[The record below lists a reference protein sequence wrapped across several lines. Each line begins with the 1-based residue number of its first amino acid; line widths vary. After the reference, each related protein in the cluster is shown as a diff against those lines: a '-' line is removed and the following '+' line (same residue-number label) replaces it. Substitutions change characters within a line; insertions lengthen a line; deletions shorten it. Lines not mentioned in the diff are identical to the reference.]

1 MAELFE
7 EVVTLLES
15 RSCTRALASQFRI
28 ESEQAAGN
36 GAVLG
41 VPVFVSRLSEW
52 ADDPDRSVTI
62 LNSLR
67 SIETGPLQDPGAA
80 VEARLYEPVGT
91 QLVNTLLGEGRQ
103 KVASVISGEAG
114 ISERSAAGLLAPTA
128 WAVLASIA
136 DRYGSRVDRQSLIA
150 ILKKEETDL
159 VEGGWGP
166 WLDATSTATVQQSA
180 AAGASR
186 QLGAAA
192 VADPA
197 LGPAGSGQQTS
208 NYPPPVSRSAR
219 QSGDEPG
226 TPARP
231 RSQPTNGRNP
241 MAAGPVAH
249 RRATTSGR
257 VPAGPAQESHD
268 GNRSRLLPL
277 LGLVALL
284 LAGLAA
290 IYFLLRDD
298 DATAQNAGDV
308 AIDTDQGDGQ
318 ADAEETTSG
327 PLSEPIAI
335 DVMMDDPSGVSAST
349 GVAELRFQPETG
361 EICYNVTAEQIG
373 SPYDGHIHVGPA
385 GVKGGI
391 VVDFGA
397 LNNAD
402 IGCTTIT
409 PLELETIL
417 NDKAGHYVEMHDP
430 SGDFTI
436 RAQLSAAMP
445 EDGGG
450 SGEAPSAEE
459 SLFDPASGGASAV
472 IESGRVILRGDVAD
486 QATADRLMAEFADV
500 GDAGLELVDELAVVE
515 GAPLPSGLITIDDA
529 VLFDVNSDE
538 LVGGGTA
545 IADLAAVLNARPEW
559 QTIVVG
565 HTDATGTDVY
575 NFELSLQRANAVRA
589 ELVANG
595 VNADNLSTRGDGATN
610 PVADNETPEGRALNR
625 RIEFVIDRGL

>member
-15 RSCTRALASQFRI
+15 RSCTRALAGQFRI

-41 VPVFVSRLSEW
+41 VPVFLSRLCEW
-52 ADDPDRSVTI
+52 ADDSSRSVAI
-62 LNSLR
+62 LKTLR
-67 SIETGPLQDPGAA
+67 SIETGGLQDPGAA
-80 VEARLYEPVGT
+80 VEAGLYDPVGT
-91 QLVNTLLGEGRQ
+91 QLVNTLLGDGRQ

-128 WAVLASIA
+128 WAVVASIA

-150 ILKKEETDL
+150 ILKKEEADL
-159 VEGGWGP
+159 IDGGWGP

-180 AAGASR
+180 TVAS
-186 QLGAAA
+186 QQFGAAA
-192 VADPA
+192 VADTA
-197 LGPAGSGQQTS
+197 AGLGESGQQAG

-219 QSGDEPG
+219 EASDNGA
-226 TPARP
+226 TLARP
-231 RSQPTNGRNP
+231 RTQQANGRNP
-241 MAAGPVAH
+241 VVAGPVSH

-257 VPAGPAQESHD
+257 VQLGPAEQTGD
-268 GNRSRLLPL
+268 RGRNRLLPL
-277 LGLVALL
+277 LGLLALL
-284 LAGLAA
+284 IIGAVAVYL
-290 IYFLLRDD
+290 LLRDD
-298 DATAQNAGDV
+298 TGTGAESGDV
-308 AIDTDQGDGQ
+308 DVATDAGDGQ
-318 ADAEETTSG
+318 GDAAGESTVA
-327 PLSEPIAI
+327 LSEPIAI
-335 DVMMDDPSGVSAST
+335 DVMMYDPEGRSAST

-361 EICYNVTAEQIG
+361 EICYNVTAELIG

-402 IGCTTIT
+402 IGCTSVT

-417 NDKAGHYVEMHDP
+417 NDLSRHYVEMHDP

-436 RAQLSAAMP
+436 RAQLSEAMP
-445 EDGGG
+445 EDSGGAP
-450 SGEAPSAEE
+450 GEPTAEE
-459 SLFDPASGGASAV
+459 MLFDPQSGGASTV

-486 QATADRLMAEFADV
+486 QATADRLLAEFADV
-500 GDAGLELVDELAVVE
+500 GDAGLELVNELTVVE

-529 VLFDVNSDE
+529 VLFDVNSDQ
-538 LVGGGTA
+538 LIGGNSA
-545 IADLAAVLNARPEW
+545 VSDLAAVLTARPEW
-559 QTIVVG
+559 KAIVVG
-565 HTDATGTDVY
+565 HTDSTGTDVY
-575 NFELSLQRANAVRA
+575 NFELSLRRANAVRA
-589 ELVANG
+589 ELIANG

-610 PVADNETPEGRALNR
+610 PVGDNETPEGRALNR

>member
-15 RSCTRALASQFRI
+15 RSCTRALAGQFRI

-41 VPVFVSRLSEW
+41 VPVFLSRLCEW
-52 ADDPDRSVTI
+52 ADDSSRSVAI
-62 LNSLR
+62 LKTLR
-67 SIETGPLQDPGAA
+67 SIETGGLQDPGAA
-80 VEARLYEPVGT
+80 VEAGLYDPVGT
-91 QLVNTLLGEGRQ
+91 QLVNTLLGDGRQ

-128 WAVLASIA
+128 WAVVASIA

-150 ILKKEETDL
+150 ILKKEEADL
-159 VEGGWGP
+159 IDGGWGP

-180 AAGASR
+180 TVAS
-186 QLGAAA
+186 QQFGAAA
-192 VADPA
+192 VADTA
-197 LGPAGSGQQTS
+197 AGLGESGQQAG

-219 QSGDEPG
+219 EASDNGA
-226 TPARP
+226 TLARP
-231 RSQPTNGRNP
+231 RTQQANGRNP
-241 MAAGPVAH
+241 VVAGPVSH

-257 VPAGPAQESHD
+257 VQLGPAEQTGD
-268 GNRSRLLPL
+268 RGRNRLLPL
-277 LGLVALL
+277 LGLLALL
-284 LAGLAA
+284 IIGAVAVYL
-290 IYFLLRDD
+290 LLRDD
-298 DATAQNAGDV
+298 TGTEAESGDV
-308 AIDTDQGDGQ
+308 DVATDAGDGQ
-318 ADAEETTSG
+318 GDAAGESTVA
-327 PLSEPIAI
+327 LSEPIAI
-335 DVMMDDPSGVSAST
+335 DVMMYDPEARSAST

-361 EICYNVTAEQIG
+361 EICYNVTVELIG

-402 IGCTTIT
+402 IGCTSVT

-417 NDKAGHYVEMHDP
+417 NDLSRHYVEMHDP

-436 RAQLSAAMP
+436 RAQLSEAMP
-445 EDGGG
+445 EDSGGAP
-450 SGEAPSAEE
+450 GEPTAEE
-459 SLFDPASGGASAV
+459 MLFDPQSGGASTV

-486 QATADRLMAEFADV
+486 QATADRLLAEFADV
-500 GDAGLELVDELAVVE
+500 GDAGLELVNELTVVE

-529 VLFDVNSDE
+529 VSFDVNSDQ
-538 LVGGGTA
+538 LIGGNSA
-545 IADLAAVLNARPEW
+545 VSDLAAVLTARPEW
-559 QTIVVG
+559 KAIVVG
-565 HTDATGTDVY
+565 HTDSTGTDVY
-575 NFELSLQRANAVRA
+575 NFELSLRRANAVRA
-589 ELVANG
+589 ELIANG
-595 VNADNLSTRGDGATN
+595 VNADKLSTRGDGATN
-610 PVADNETPEGRALNR
+610 PVGDNETPEGRALNR